1 MSKRLELTVE
11 DAVQEYDEEI
21 GEEDYGFIFD
31 ANGDLKFA
39 FIPEFPP
46 DKPPKNIQ
54 KMWVIAN
61 PEPSPVR
68 QPSGCGN
75 LAN

>member
-11 DAVQEYDEEI
+11 DPVQDYDEEI

-31 ANGDLKFA
+31 AEGNLKFA
-39 FIPEFPP
+39 FVPEFLP

-54 KMWVIAN
+54 KIMKILGVID
-61 PEPSPVR
+61 
-68 QPSGCGN
+68 
-75 LAN
+75 LAQFNEDLTLH